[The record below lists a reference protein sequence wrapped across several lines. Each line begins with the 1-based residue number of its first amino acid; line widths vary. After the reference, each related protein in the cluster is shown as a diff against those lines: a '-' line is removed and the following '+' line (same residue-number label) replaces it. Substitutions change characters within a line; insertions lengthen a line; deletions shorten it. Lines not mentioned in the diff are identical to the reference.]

1 MVSGVVILITMQS
14 SKGSYFLYFAIRID
28 SLFFTLTAAAGSAS
42 VPIRE
47 PSRFWR
53 DPVLGGSD
61 AVGLASRSPLTPMPA
76 NTNTAA
82 AIAMGEVDILA
93 GLLATADATATAA
106 KAESD
111 RLRGLI
117 VARMQDAGVKTYKT
131 AWGSMTIKDSVTYGY
146 TQNVAVAEINLRAMR
161 EVERKTGAAE
171 IATSKKVLAVTYSK

>member
-1 MVSGVVILITMQS
+1 
-14 SKGSYFLYFAIRID
+14 
-28 SLFFTLTAAAGSAS
+28 
-42 VPIRE
+42 
-47 PSRFWR
+47 
-53 DPVLGGSD
+53 
-61 AVGLASRSPLTPMPA
+61 MPA